1 MSLCTGYPFDV
12 PVSGVWIMSKTKIER
27 PIYGVKR
34 WDNKAPTEFMGTA
47 EEVVQF
53 IAAQLP
59 PDCGPARKGTA
70 NDT

>member
-1 MSLCTGYPFDV
+1 
-12 PVSGVWIMSKTKIER
+12 MSKTKIER